1 MAAGR
6 ISVCLSKTSW
16 PPREEEHSR
25 TNPGTSR
32 RWLGTVAPGT
42 APCWGSPCSPLL
54 VTVSRGHWG
63 LSLALRRGLAH
74 PNLLVMAGAATS

>member
-16 PPREEEHSR
+16 PPWEEEHSR

-32 RWLGTVAPGT
+32 RWLGTVLPGT
-42 APCWGSPCSPLL
+42 APC
-54 VTVSRGHWG
+54 
-63 LSLALRRGLAH
+63 
-74 PNLLVMAGAATS
+74 